1 MGKDN
6 AINITNNYNLNEK
19 SGFSTVYKNND
30 KIYYQKNREVILNKA
45 KYYYEN
51 KRELLREQA
60 RNKYKELSEEEIDIK
75 RKYGR
80 NRYHNMSEKRKIK
93 RISKRLLRSL

>member
-1 MGKDN
+1 MKKVDFLQY
-6 AINITNNYNLNEK
+6 IKI
-19 SGFSTVYKNND
+19 ND

-51 KRELLREQA
+51 KKELLKEQA

-80 NRYHNMSEKRKIK
+80 NRCHMSEKRKIK
-93 RISKRLLRSL
+93 RISKNLLRSL

>member
-1 MGKDN
+1 MKKVDFLQY
-6 AINITNNYNLNEK
+6 IKI
-19 SGFSTVYKNND
+19 ND

-51 KRELLREQA
+51 KIELLREQA